1 MTRKEKNNVILK
13 FILVSINI
21 KIFNKIKTIMF
32 RVKDRIAILIV
43 NYNRYIIYIVRK
55 LKWQRI

>member
-43 NYNRYIIYIVRK
+43 NYNRYIIYIFRK